1 MYISSKLGQ
10 ARSTVTPS
18 VLSPAQVL
26 SPPPLN
32 GRTCGQNVVFSPE
45 STLGLPF
52 FLTKSPLPICY
63 PRGQLFTQHQSLSPG
78 GQRKKSISPRGDNIG
93 KSAVCHP
100 VPLRLVYATSNATGA
115 WDIHSSRPTVS
126 CQRGLLLLLTI
137 AATRRRR
144 VQTSPRVV
152 RLVFPTCF
160 S

>member
-1 MYISSKLGQ
+1 MSCKTLSWRIGSIHSMNISTWWFDSW
-10 ARSTVTPS
+10 R
-18 VLSPAQVL
+18 
-26 SPPPLN
+26 
-32 GRTCGQNVVFSPE
+32 FFFFFF
-45 STLGLPF
+45 GLPF